1 MDLSR
6 RLDALL
12 EVAEQL
18 GIEVRA
24 ESMGGSGGGLCR
36 LKGRRVLFVDTAAD
50 LATRY
55 DRTLVAMAGLEEIDG
70 HYLLPE
76 VRQDI
81 ERQRTAKT
89 R

>member
-12 EVAEQL
+12 ELAEHL
-18 GIEVRA
+18 GIDIRA
-24 ESMGGSGGGLCR
+24 ETMGGAGGGLCR
-36 LKGRRVLFVDTAAD
+36 LKGRRVLFVDTTAD

-55 DRTLVAMAGLEEIDG
+55 DRTLAAMAGLQEIDG
-70 HYLLPE
+70 QYLLPE

-81 ERQRTAKT
+81 DRQRQV
-89 R
+89 